1 MCACVYAH
9 TTCTCVSHCSVCYL
23 PGCSRRTQLHNILFA
38 DLYTWAGVHAGACLS
53 VCLSACL
60 CLGCILLSYIHVCI
74 DIMGLFPCSPS
85 PTCPC
90 GACPFSLLWA
100 AHDSAQGH
108 IALLLLQ
115 GIRQEHSAPLPCRE
129 SDIVVWL
136 GTRCCLHR
144 SLSLSV
150 RLSLAAPHLCLSF
163 STGSS
168 VDAGASTLGMCFKY
182 EY

>member
-1 MCACVYAH
+1 
-9 TTCTCVSHCSVCYL
+9 
-23 PGCSRRTQLHNILFA
+23 
-38 DLYTWAGVHAGACLS
+38 
-53 VCLSACL
+53 
-60 CLGCILLSYIHVCI
+60 
-74 DIMGLFPCSPS
+74 MGLFPCSPS

-182 EY
+182 EYQGVPFPASVPAVEQSSDRMEVRILNASCSKG